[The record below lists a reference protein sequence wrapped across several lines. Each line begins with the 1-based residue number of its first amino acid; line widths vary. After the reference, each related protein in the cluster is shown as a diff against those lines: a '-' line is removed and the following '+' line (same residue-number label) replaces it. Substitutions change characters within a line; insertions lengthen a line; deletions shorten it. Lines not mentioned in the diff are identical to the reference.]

1 MVQFHLYFDK
11 DEETE
16 WLNRMA
22 ATGWAM
28 KRFFAGFYSFE
39 KCEKGEYVYQV
50 DFGDRMYAVSDGYRE
65 FMQESGIE
73 IVQTWGYWVILRKK
87 ASEGA
92 FELYTDAASSLQ
104 HYKKIRR
111 MFKVAAIVEMLCLFM
126 ELYGWAVHNISI
138 AFFFMFVIG
147 AILIGCL
154 NMVIKLN
161 EKIGMLQEQ
170 VDGIAYD
177 VKHKRISTL
186 LPAGLLLNSC
196 AFLIG
201 ESVPLYF
208 KYFIQ
213 IAAIVLMAVGLF
225 MTYRKK

>member
-1 MVQFHLYFDK
+1 
-11 DEETE
+11 
-16 WLNRMA
+16 
-22 ATGWAM
+22 
-28 KRFFAGFYSFE
+28 
-39 KCEKGEYVYQV
+39 
-50 DFGDRMYAVSDGYRE
+50 
-65 FMQESGIE
+65 
-73 IVQTWGYWVILRKK
+73 
-87 ASEGA
+87 
-92 FELYTDAASSLQ
+92 
-104 HYKKIRR
+104 
-111 MFKVAAIVEMLCLFM
+111 
-126 ELYGWAVHNISI
+126 
-138 AFFFMFVIG
+138 
-147 AILIGCL
+147 
-154 NMVIKLN
+154 MVIKLN